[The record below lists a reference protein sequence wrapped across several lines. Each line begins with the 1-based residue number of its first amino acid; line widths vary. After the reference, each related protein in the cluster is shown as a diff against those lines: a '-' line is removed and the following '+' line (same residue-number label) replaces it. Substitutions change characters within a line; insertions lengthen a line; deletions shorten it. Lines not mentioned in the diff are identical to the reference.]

1 MSVEVE
7 GLTEAGDYELVVRYT
22 GATDFESSS
31 SDPVTVTVVP
41 AAPASIAVSGPHS
54 VTETESVS
62 YRVQASDTYGNVI
75 GWVTSDTEITSS
87 VEADRVREAE
97 VTFVFTPELADRT
110 LIFSYTGEDGQE
122 ITTEVDVQ
130 VTSAVESLAV
140 DAPDT
145 AVDREV
151 LPVVVTALD
160 ADGEPLGEVTDY
172 AGITSSVDSDEIT
185 GGELTVVG
193 IGEREV
199 TAEYRGQSASAEVSV
214 VPAAAGV
221 LEVTGSD

>member
-62 YRVQASDTYGNVI
+62 YRVQASDEYANVI

-87 VEADRVREAE
+87 VEADEVEGNE

-110 LIFSYTGEDGQE
+110 LRFSYTGEDGQE

-130 VTSAVESLAV
+130 VTSAVESLVV
-140 DAPDT
+140 DAP
-145 AVDREV
+145 AEVEVDEV
-151 LPVVVTALD
+151 ITVRVDALD
-160 ADGEPLGEVTDY
+160 ADGDVLGGVGQY
-172 AGITSSVDSDEIT
+172 VD
-185 GGELTVVG
+185 L
-193 IGEREV
+193 
-199 TAEYRGQSASAEVSV
+199 
-214 VPAAAGV
+214 
-221 LEVTGSD
+221 